1 LDWELDSV
9 HGGEIITRFKF
20 SIWLVALALAVVC
33 LPHPVMAAD
42 QHSQVGLAAC
52 GGSPRACAH
61 VVLDLLNADRAKNHR
76 GPLHL
81 KLVQS
86 MGMASCPGSVGHS
99 IAMAASGSTWHQ
111 NSHYPRASFPRNVCV
126 PFHHAAE
133 NLGMAFTGDTMTDL
147 RVMDQLMMSEP
158 HSASI
163 CRYSVNH
170 ACNELDPA
178 FRQVG
183 IGVESING
191 STWLTEDF
199 LG

>member
-1 LDWELDSV
+1 
-9 HGGEIITRFKF
+9 
-20 SIWLVALALAVVC
+20 
-33 LPHPVMAAD
+33 
-42 QHSQVGLAAC
+42 
-52 GGSPRACAH
+52 
-61 VVLDLLNADRAKNHR
+61 
-76 GPLHL
+76 
-81 KLVQS
+81 
-86 MGMASCPGSVGHS
+86 
-99 IAMAASGSTWHQ
+99 
-111 NSHYPRASFPRNVCV
+111 
-126 PFHHAAE
+126 
-133 NLGMAFTGDTMTDL
+133 MAFTGDTMTDL